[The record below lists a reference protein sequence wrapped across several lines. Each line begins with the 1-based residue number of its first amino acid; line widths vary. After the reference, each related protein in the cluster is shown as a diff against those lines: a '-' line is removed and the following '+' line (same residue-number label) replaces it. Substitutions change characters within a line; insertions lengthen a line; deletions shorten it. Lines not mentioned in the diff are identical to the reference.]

1 VADSKDVSLPAAV
14 IAIVSAS
21 LAIVAL
27 ATLHVVSPEFSPAWR
42 MISEYG
48 NGHYEWILSLMFAF
62 WGLSALALAYAIRS
76 QARGAVGRTGLAL
89 LVVAGVGDIGG
100 GVFDINHDPGHSIAG
115 ALGIVGLP
123 AAAVLVSIALGRNEQ
138 WAAAKRLVVL
148 TAHLTWVSLVLLGIT
163 FVLMVVTFM
172 QVQGSLPTEV
182 PRSIPAGVVALVG
195 WTNRLLM
202 LAYSAWVIVVA
213 WQAIKIRSQKT
224 VAARRTLAV

>member
-1 VADSKDVSLPAAV
+1 MADSRDVSLPAAV

-62 WGLSALALAYAIRS
+62 WGLSTLALAFAIRS

-89 LVVAGVGDIGG
+89 LVVAGVADIGG

-123 AAAVLVSIALGRNEQ
+123 AAAVLVSIALGRNAR
-138 WAAAKRLVVL
+138 WAAAKRLVL
-148 TAHLTWVSLVLLGIT
+148 WTAHLTWISVVLLGIT
-163 FVLMVVTFM
+163 FVAMVVTFM
-172 QVQGSLPTEV
+172 QVQGSLPAQV
-182 PRSIPAGVVALVG
+182 PKSIPAGVVALVG

-213 WQAIKIRSQKT
+213 WQAIKIGSQETT
-224 VAARRTLAV
+224 VAGRTLAV